1 MRESKGRALTFLP
14 FGRHFREQLTASR
27 AGTGDARTTQGAR
40 CLPGAQGS
48 AGWGTAAARP
58 LSEPPAVPQ
67 LHSPP
72 RALRDPAS
80 KLTKE
85 NFTVH
90 RETVGQHPN
99 AGSGAPPRSRSPG
112 EAPAHSYSSLRPPLL
127 LPPPAPGS
135 HLSSGSCRGSRPRG
149 GGRAPPPPRSAAA
162 PSAALPPA
170 PGFIGGSGGRGKR
183 RAEPL
188 RGAPPPRAAP
198 AAFPPPGRGERGV
211 APRGGER
218 KGWGG

>member
-1 MRESKGRALTFLP
+1 MGYGGRSPPL
-14 FGRHFREQLTASR
+14 RASR
-27 AGTGDARTTQGAR
+27 GT
-40 CLPGAQGS
+40 
-48 AGWGTAAARP
+48 TAP
-58 LSEPPAVPQ
+58 QPPK
-67 LHSPP
+67 SPP
-72 RALRDPAS
+72 GPHLKAHQGKLHGSPGNRRAAS
-80 KLTKE
+80 
-85 NFTVH
+85 
-90 RETVGQHPN
+90 QC
-99 AGSGAPPRSRSPG
+99 RSPG